1 MKSSNASLCLDEQ
14 LCFALYAATN
24 AITRAYRAPLAAI
37 GLTYPQYLVMLVLWE
52 HGTQSVKGLAD
63 RLDLDS
69 STLTPLLKRLA
80 ANGLVSRLRDT
91 SDERIVRI
99 GLTSEGAALR
109 TPAAQIQGHVA
120 CRTRLGGEAFVG
132 LRAQLQQLVL
142 ELAQQESAAV
152 VEAGDEPACA

>member
-1 MKSSNASLCLDEQ
+1 MKNSNASLRLDDQ

-24 AITRAYRAPLAAI
+24 AITRTYRGPLAEI

-80 ANGLVSRLRDT
+80 AGGLITRLRDAD
-91 SDERIVRI
+91 DERIVRI
-99 GLTSEGAALR
+99 GLTAQGSALQE
-109 TPAAQIQGHVA
+109 PASHIQARVA
-120 CRTRLGGEAFVG
+120 CRTRLSEDRFVALRGE
-132 LRAQLQQLVL
+132 LHQLVAAM
-142 ELAQQESAAV
+142 AQPE
-152 VEAGDEPACA
+152 DEPACA

>member
-1 MKSSNASLCLDEQ
+1 MSSNASLRLDDQ

-52 HGTQSVKGLAD
+52 HGTQTVKGLAD

-80 ANGLVSRLRDT
+80 AVELISRTRDA
-91 SDERIVRI
+91 SDERVVRI
-99 GLTSEGAALR
+99 ALTLQGIALKQ
-109 TPAAQIQGHVA
+109 PAARIQQRVA
-120 CRTRLGGEAFVG
+120 CRTRLSEPTFVR
-132 LRAQLQQLVL
+132 LRAQLHQLTKDVAL
-142 ELAQQESAAV
+142 EEAAD
-152 VEAGDEPACA
+152 APA